1 MLGPLL
7 GAGVKAVEET
17 DKKHLLP
24 QSSLALGDRRVP
36 EPAVLR
42 PDASFQH
49 HPLWLAVGG
58 RVKYKMWPPGH
69 QKLSIAESLKGGMH
83 RHGDFS
89 AILI

>member
-1 MLGPLL
+1 MLGTLL

-24 QSSLALGDRRVP
+24 QSSLALGDRQVP

-49 HPLWLAVGG
+49 HPLC
-58 RVKYKMWPPGH
+58 
-69 QKLSIAESLKGGMH
+69 
-83 RHGDFS
+83 
-89 AILI
+89 